1 MFWCS
6 NRQGTGLQHT
16 YTHPFNGPFLGLP
29 RWSSTRKVKPIWI
42 LLKQETVGGS
52 GISWAISKSAP
63 RSRETTTPAPNHYCF
78 LQVGWNGC
86 PSCHSTNSVKALK
99 ALAYKT
105 YLNNLQSSVLG
116 TWQHLDKNVCFFNTK
131 SINQSIFVS
140 YGMTKCRTT
149 TWSKKAIHSV
159 RERSCFRK

>member
-16 YTHPFNGPFLGLP
+16 YTHPFNGPFPGLP

-86 PSCHSTNSVKALK
+86 PFCHSTNSVKALK

-116 TWQHLDKNVCFFNTK
+116 TWQHLDKNVFF
-131 SINQSIFVS
+131 SIQNQLISQYLFLMAWQNAGQQLEAKRQ
-140 YGMTKCRTT
+140 Y
-149 TWSKKAIHSV
+149 SV
-159 RERSCFRK
+159 RERNCFRK